1 MTENKLTKLQIE
13 TLSLIGERKVTETNT
28 GYGSWRIFGASPGVV
43 GKLRTMGFTRVE
55 RVDDRNNLFVLT
67 ETGLQANQ
75 A

>member
-1 MTENKLTKLQIE
+1 
-13 TLSLIGERKVTETNT
+13 
-28 GYGSWRIFGASPGVV
+28 VV